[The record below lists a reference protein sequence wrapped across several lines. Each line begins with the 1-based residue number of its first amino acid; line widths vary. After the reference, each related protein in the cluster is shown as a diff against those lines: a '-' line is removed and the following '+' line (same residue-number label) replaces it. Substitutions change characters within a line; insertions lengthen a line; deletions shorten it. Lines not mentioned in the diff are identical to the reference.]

1 VLIPGARSAHERHD
15 EAQDPRQSRSDTSPP
30 ISQAT
35 ARPPIGRR
43 RETTHPIFLR
53 ETETGTKLSL
63 LHAPSRK
70 PGQNSPCST
79 CPHPN
84 RDKTLP
90 APRAL
95 TQTGT
100 KLSLHR
106 QNGPNSTFL
115 GEQGEFCHG
124 NAPTSVRLANFVPDD
139 APKPLRQA
147 RSIRPSAVRS
157 HVNPLAHT
165 STGYSIDGQAPHTGP
180 ARPGCGARGRWRG
193 LAGLRDR
200 SLRAEGSRVAISRAG
215 RRPRAHKAARPW
227 PRAHKAARPWPRA
240 HTAARRLHEHITRPR
255 PVTRPRPRE

>member
-1 VLIPGARSAHERHD
+1 MLIPGARSAHERHD

-70 PGQNSPCST
+70 PGQNSPCT
-79 CPHPN
+79 G
-84 RDKTLP
+84 KT
-90 APRAL
+90 ARIPRFWASR
-95 TQTGT
+95 G
-100 KLSLHR
+100 
-106 QNGPNSTFL
+106 
-115 GEQGEFCHG
+115 
-124 NAPTSVRLANFVPDD
+124 NFVTEMPRRPC
-139 APKPLRQA
+139 AWRILSRTTLRSRYA
-147 RSIRPSAVRS
+147 RHVLSGHQLYVRTLTHWLIRPPATPSMGRQ
-157 HVNPLAHT
+157 HT
-165 STGYSIDGQAPHTGP
+165 RGQ
-180 ARPGCGARGRWRG
+180 RG
-193 LAGLRDR
+193 LAAVPVGGGGAWPGFEIDH
-200 SLRAEGSRVAISRAG
+200 SEPSGARVAISRAG